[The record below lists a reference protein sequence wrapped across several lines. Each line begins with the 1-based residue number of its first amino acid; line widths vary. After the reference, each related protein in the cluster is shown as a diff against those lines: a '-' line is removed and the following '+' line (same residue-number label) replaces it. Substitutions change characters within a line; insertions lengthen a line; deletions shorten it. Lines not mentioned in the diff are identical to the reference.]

1 MIGIY
6 FYIILYSIKFKI
18 VLLLVC
24 YSYHCQNPYIVRTS
38 VLEVFPFPTKR
49 NGRYYIGGA
58 GHELYPEICPI
69 ACRPP
74 DHQDWE
80 YC

>member
-1 MIGIY
+1 MII
-6 FYIILYSIKFKI
+6 FY
-18 VLLLVC
+18 C
-24 YSYHCQNPYIVRTS
+24 SYHCDNPYIVRTS
-38 VLEVFPFPTKR
+38 VLKVFPFPTKR
-49 NGRYYIGGA
+49 DGRYYIGGA
-58 GHELYPEICPI
+58 GHELFPEICPV

>member
-1 MIGIY
+1 MTGMIAQRL
-6 FYIILYSIKFKI
+6 ILLNFKSCN
-18 VLLLVC
+18 VRFF
-24 YSYHCQNPYIVRTS
+24 SYHCENPYIVRTS
-38 VLEVFPFPTKR
+38 VLQVFPFPTKR

-58 GHELYPEICPI
+58 GHELFPEICPV